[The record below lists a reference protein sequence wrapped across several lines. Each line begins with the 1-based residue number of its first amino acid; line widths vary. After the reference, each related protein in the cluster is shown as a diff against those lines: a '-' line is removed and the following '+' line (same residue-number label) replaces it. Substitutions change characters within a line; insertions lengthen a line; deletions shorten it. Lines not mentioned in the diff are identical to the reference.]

1 MRFFDHDC
9 GISRDVFLIGKYAFK
24 FASPRYGYKNFLQGL
39 LANIQEA
46 TFSKAGWP
54 ELCPVLAATPGGFL
68 IIMPRVRVMTDEEF
82 EGFDYVG
89 FVFGDDYNIPAEAK
103 SDSFGWLDGKIVAVD
118 YGN

>member
-1 MRFFDHDC
+1 
-9 GISRDVFLIGKYAFK
+9 
-24 FASPRYGYKNFLQGL
+24 
-39 LANIQEA
+39 
-46 TFSKAGWP
+46 
-54 ELCPVLAATPGGFL
+54 
-68 IIMPRVRVMTDEEF
+68 MTDEEF